1 MEKNIVICEN
11 RLKNI
16 LVADKEENPLKIVQ
30 VLKSDLLETL
40 KNYMEVNGEELDVT
54 ITVDE
59 FGFFVFNAYT
69 RVRRLKNLS
78 AIIN

>member
-1 MEKNIVICEN
+1 MSKDIALYEN

-16 LVADKEENPLKIVQ
+16 LVADKEENPMKVIN
-30 VLKSDLLETL
+30 VLRCDLLTTL
-40 KNYMEVNGEELDVT
+40 KNYMEITNEELEVS

-59 FGFFVFNAYT
+59 FGFYVFNAYS